1 MINSRD
7 IPWLLVVT
15 MCAAVGLYAGFY
27 GLSSGQMTGQLM
39 AIALIA
45 ISIGLVVLFVASAH
59 RQADLTRDLRRMAE
73 HTTQVIRETRD
84 ERMVAADFAAQ
95 VSVMRSEAHNHANAM
110 SGAFHDLREHQ
121 LALAGEMRKLAEW
134 QRHLA
139 VVPAAPVVQPEPVQA
154 VEMQDEQPLEATHVD
169 ADVPPPAPPQPGIA
183 TSLEPIVDMFSG
195 KTAHYRLHFA
205 LTVEGEPDIPQDR
218 ISHFAD
224 EGALRPGLDV
234 HLVREALGMLKIL
247 RARDARLS
255 ILVPIGAHTLSS
267 ADALSQLVALH
278 LAERSVSDGLVLDVS
293 HAVLASLPEAAF
305 EGLAHLARNGFVL
318 GLSNT
323 AIQGVDLHAL
333 HQLNVR
339 YVGIAAG
346 NIGDDAKMSTTVAQ
360 FVQVARGLGL
370 TVMVTGVGTMAQA
383 QGLMRI
389 ARFASGAAFALPRR
403 VRRDHA
409 VFTPE
414 GMVAAAE

>member
-7 IPWLLVVT
+7 IPWLMVVT
-15 MCAAVGLYAGFY
+15 LCAAVGLYAGFY
-27 GLSSGQMTGQLM
+27 GLSAGVMTSKLM
-39 AIALIA
+39 AVALIA
-45 ISIGLVVLFVASAH
+45 VSIGLVVLFVASAH
-59 RQADLTRDLRRMAE
+59 RQADVTRDLRRMAE

-110 SGAFHDLREHQ
+110 SSAFHDLREHQ

-139 VVPAAPVVQPEPVQA
+139 VVPAAAVPEPAAVVESREAAPQQDAEQPEAAAPVS
-154 VEMQDEQPLEATHVD
+154 
-169 ADVPPPAPPQPGIA
+169 APVQPGIA
-183 TSLEPIVDMFSG
+183 ISLEPIVDMFSG
-195 KTAHYRLHFA
+195 KTAHYRLHFV
-205 LTVEGEPDIPQDR
+205 LTVEGEADIPQDR

-224 EGALRPGLDV
+224 EGSLRPGLDV
-234 HLVREALGMLKIL
+234 HLVREALAMLKIL

-267 ADALSQLVALH
+267 PEALSQLVALH
-278 LAERSVSDGLVLDVS
+278 LAERSVSDGLVLDLS
-293 HAVLASLPEAAF
+293 HAVLASLPTAAF
-305 EGLAHLARNGFVL
+305 EGLAHLARNGIVL
-318 GLSNT
+318 GLSN
-323 AIQGVDLHAL
+323 AAVQGVDLHAL
-333 HQLNVR
+333 QQLNVR

-346 NIGDDAKMSTTVAQ
+346 SIGEDAKLATAVAQ
-360 FVQVARGLGL
+360 FVQIARGLGL

-383 QGLMRI
+383 QSLMRI

-403 VRRDHA
+403 VRRDHTT
-409 VFTPE
+409 FSTE
-414 GMVAAAE
+414 GLVAAAE